1 MAPGNRGGMYSGPVG
16 SGHHGCLP
24 DHMDIDPA
32 GTLPGSPLAGG
43 GADRADPPSHEALL
57 APPDSP
63 FDDARFRQV
72 LGHFGTGVTV
82 VTALDGGEPIGFTA
96 QSFTSVSLEPPLI
109 SVCPSRRSVTWPRMH
124 RAGAFC
130 ANVLS
135 SGQEELARA
144 FAVRDAAR
152 FAGVE
157 WAPAPATGS
166 PVLAGVL
173 AWVDCLVHSV
183 HEAGDHLIVVGRVV
197 GLGHDTEDRTPLL
210 FYRGGYGRFES

>member
-1 MAPGNRGGMYSGPVG
+1 MG

-24 DHMDIDPA
+24 EHQEPEPTA
-32 GTLPGSPLAGG
+32 S
-43 GADRADPPSHEALL
+43 
-57 APPDSP
+57 PPDSA

-82 VTALDGGEPIGFTA
+82 VTALDRGEPLGFTA
-96 QSFTSVSLEPPLI
+96 QSFTSVSLDPPLI
-109 SVCPSRRSVTWPRMH
+109 SVCPSRRSVTWPRMDQ
-124 RAGAFC
+124 AGVFC

-135 SGQEELARA
+135 SDQEELARA
-144 FAVRDAAR
+144 FAVRDTDR

-173 AWVDCLVHSV
+173 AWVDCRVHAV
-183 HEAGDHLIVVGRVV
+183 HEAGDHLIVVGRVL
-197 GLGHDTEDRTPLL
+197 GLAHDDEGRTPLL